1 MVARAAMRGI
11 WTDAERRGAIDPG
24 KTMTKVISKIAAA
37 GHSPLWRILDA
48 VPDALL
54 FVDERARVDGANRAA
69 RRLFGAAVVGRA
81 LSAVV
86 DRPGL
91 LDSVTRAIERA
102 VESDV
107 EISLAQPVM
116 RDFRAHVAPLDGEG
130 AVVVLH
136 DETEVKRSEQ
146 LRVDFV
152 ANASHEIR
160 SPLAAI
166 VGLLET
172 VRGPARDDADAR
184 ERFLE
189 VMAAE
194 AARMAQ
200 LVEDL
205 LSLSKIEMR
214 EHALPTGLISLTAVA
229 EEVAATLSHRA
240 EARRM
245 TIAVDGAD
253 ELPPI
258 VGDADEIALMIRN
271 LVLNSIIYGRE
282 GTLVRVA
289 LRACEAPPELPW
301 AEDGAVAVA
310 VTDESDGI
318 APEHIARLTERFYW
332 VDKGRSR
339 KAGGTGLGLAI
350 VKHVVSRHRGLLAIE
365 STPGVG
371 SSFTIYIPAAG
382 ETA

>member
-1 MVARAAMRGI
+1 M
-11 WTDAERRGAIDPG
+11 IDPG
-24 KTMTKVISKIAAA
+24 NGMTKAISEVAAA

-54 FVDERARVDGANRAA
+54 FVDSRSRVDGANRAA
-69 RRLFGAAVVGRA
+69 RRLFGAGVVGRP

-86 DRPGL
+86 DRPVL
-91 LDSVTRAIERA
+91 LDGVTRAIERG
-102 VESDV
+102 VESDI

-116 RDFRAHVAPLDGEG
+116 RDFRAHVAPLDGAG
-130 AVVVLH
+130 AVLVLH

-194 AARMAQ
+194 AARMTQ

-214 EHALPTGLISLTAVA
+214 EHALPTGLVSLAAVA
-229 EEVAATLSHRA
+229 EEVAATLTHRA

-245 TIAVDGAD
+245 TIAIEGAGG
-253 ELPPI
+253 LPPI
-258 VGDADEIALMIRN
+258 VGDADELALMIRN
-271 LVLNSIIYGRE
+271 LVLNSITYGRE
-282 GTLVRVA
+282 GTLVRIA
-289 LRACEAPPELPW
+289 LRACAPPPELSW
-301 AEDGAVAVA
+301 AEEGAVAVA
-310 VTDESDGI
+310 VMDESDGI
-318 APEHIARLTERFYW
+318 APEHIARLTERFYR

-365 STPGVG
+365 STPGEG
-371 SSFTIYIPAAG
+371 STFTVYVPAAG
-382 ETA
+382 ESA

>member
-1 MVARAAMRGI
+1 MSDSGNAVS
-11 WTDAERRGAIDPG
+11 EAI
-24 KTMTKVISKIAAA
+24 SEIAAA
-37 GHSPLWRILDA
+37 GDSPLWRVLDA

-54 FVDERARVDGANRAA
+54 FVDSRGRIDGANRAA
-69 RRLFGAAVVGRA
+69 RRLFGATVVGRP
-81 LSAVV
+81 LRAVV
-86 DRPGL
+86 DRPVL
-91 LDSVTRAIERA
+91 LDSVARAIEQGA
-102 VESDV
+102 ESDV

-116 RDFRAHVAPLDGEG
+116 RDFRAHVAPLDGAV

-214 EHALPTGLISLTAVA
+214 EHALPTGLVSLTTVA
-229 EEVAATLSHRA
+229 EEVAATLAHRA

-245 TIAVDGAD
+245 RIAVTVEEGA
-253 ELPPI
+253 EAVPPI
-258 VGDADEIALMIRN
+258 VGDADELALMIRN
-271 LVLNSIIYGRE
+271 LVLNSITYGRE

-289 LRACEAPPELPW
+289 LRACDAPPALPW
-301 AEDGAVAVA
+301 ARDGAVAISVE
-310 VTDESDGI
+310 DESEGI
-318 APEHIARLTERFYW
+318 APEHIARLTERFYR

-350 VKHVVSRHRGLLAIE
+350 VKHVVSRHRGLLAID
-365 STPGVG
+365 STLGVG
-371 SSFTIYIPAAG
+371 SRFTVYFPVAG
-382 ETA
+382 ETG

>member
-1 MVARAAMRGI
+1 
-11 WTDAERRGAIDPG
+11 
-24 KTMTKVISKIAAA
+24 MTKVISKIAAA

-54 FVDERARVDGANRAA
+54 FVDKRARVDGANRAA

-86 DRPGL
+86 DRPVL

-245 TIAVDGAD
+245 TIAVDGAGGGPGGGAPGGAPGGAD

-258 VGDADEIALMIRN
+258 VGDADELALMIRN
-271 LVLNSIIYGRE
+271 LVLNSITYGRE

-310 VTDESDGI
+310 ITDESDGI
-318 APEHIARLTERFYW
+318 APEHIARLTERFYR

-371 SSFTIYIPAAG
+371 SSFTVYIPAAG